1 MVIAQGNLGLFFLKD
16 MKNSPRPTMCLG
28 EQGLKLL
35 RSNHV
40 PWRTNVFE
48 TWCDCRNPNIWL
60 AAKARKLR
68 GCGLRSRPESHIT
81 CSRECKECKECKE
94 CEGVNPHTP
103 KWTPMLGVGESWCPK
118 RTPETSESVLRGQN
132 SMAGCVPYINGKLL
146 KCRCLKWARIAHLD
160 IWNTSYGQKKARE
173 SNSRESASFDS
184 RPLKVGNRPEILG
197 CKKRATY
204 QSKGLDETYNFASD
218 GKSIW
223 ALLRKL

>member
-1 MVIAQGNLGLFFLKD
+1 MSQVWA
-16 MKNSPRPTMCLG
+16 
-28 EQGLKLL
+28 
-35 RSNHV
+35 
-40 PWRTNVFE
+40 
-48 TWCDCRNPNIWL
+48 CRNPSIWL
-60 AAKARKLR
+60 ATKARRLR
-68 GCGLRSRPESHIT
+68 GCGPKSKPESHIT

-103 KWTPMLGVGESWCPK
+103 KLVRVGESWSPK

-132 SMAGCVPYINGKLL
+132 SMASCAPYINGKLL

-160 IWNTSYGQKKARE
+160 IWNTSYGQK

-197 CKKRATY
+197 CRKRTTY
-204 QSKGLDETYNFASD
+204 RSKGLDETYNFASD

-223 ALLRKL
+223 ALIRKL